1 MHHQYVYELNTPI
14 SHELH
19 AFKIYI
25 IDSSMYDVNLPLHLG
40 QTLKSNMQ

>member
-1 MHHQYVYELNTPI
+1 MHHQYDYEVNTPI

-25 IDSSMYDVNLPLHLG
+25 IDSSMYDVNLPLHVSD
-40 QTLKSNMQ
+40 TSK